1 MSKKRIFAEE
11 HPEYLKYWDFDKNT
25 LDPYK
30 IGPMCNEK
38 AYWKCEH
45 GHSFI
50 RTVDGFV
57 RRTQKCPVCQD
68 RKANVISKP
77 EIMKFWD
84 FEKNTLDPET
94 TRANSEEY
102 AWFKCPKCGYSWQA
116 QIRARQRKDKCP
128 VCETNMVVHKGVN
141 DFRTVYPQ
149 LALDTSDEMNPDI
162 DLNSLGAGAHV
173 RIHWKCHVCGFE
185 WDAPVYGRI
194 RRYKGNYK
202 IASCPACSKNQRKDG
217 YDVDYPELVPLYSP
231 NNPIPF
237 QDVRGYNTKL
247 LWICPKHGEFE
258 QELRNMMRAVKNGNT
273 GCPYCHGSQV
283 HPDESFGVLH
293 PEFVKEWDESNE
305 KTPYDY
311 TEHSSYIATW
321 RCPDCGTKWEAALD
335 TRAAGYGKCPKC
347 YGSQTFKERYPELE
361 KFYSKDND
369 FPFEDGVV
377 SDHTYRLWICEHG
390 HEFEDS
396 FNNIY
401 KRGFRCPYCESV
413 KVLQGFNDFATLEP
427 EYAKDYDETLN
438 GNTASD
444 VLINNRP
451 AYFKCKNGH
460 SFKRPVIQHIKS
472 NGVCPI
478 CNGTFLQKGTND
490 LATVYPE
497 VIPLGS

>member
-185 WDAPVYGRI
+185 WDAPV
-194 RRYKGNYK
+194 
-202 IASCPACSKNQRKDG
+202 
-217 YDVDYPELVPLYSP
+217 
-231 NNPIPF
+231 
-237 QDVRGYNTKL
+237 
-247 LWICPKHGEFE
+247 
-258 QELRNMMRAVKNGNT
+258 
-273 GCPYCHGSQV
+273 
-283 HPDESFGVLH
+283 
-293 PEFVKEWDESNE
+293 
-305 KTPYDY
+305 
-311 TEHSSYIATW
+311 
-321 RCPDCGTKWEAALD
+321 
-335 TRAAGYGKCPKC
+335 
-347 YGSQTFKERYPELE
+347 
-361 KFYSKDND
+361 
-369 FPFEDGVV
+369 
-377 SDHTYRLWICEHG
+377 
-390 HEFEDS
+390 
-396 FNNIY
+396 
-401 KRGFRCPYCESV
+401 
-413 KVLQGFNDFATLEP
+413 
-427 EYAKDYDETLN
+427 
-438 GNTASD
+438 
-444 VLINNRP
+444 
-451 AYFKCKNGH
+451 
-460 SFKRPVIQHIKS
+460 
-472 NGVCPI
+472 
-478 CNGTFLQKGTND
+478 
-490 LATVYPE
+490 
-497 VIPLGS
+497 

>member
-1 MSKKRIFAEE
+1 
-11 HPEYLKYWDFDKNT
+11 
-25 LDPYK
+25 
-30 IGPMCNEK
+30 
-38 AYWKCEH
+38 
-45 GHSFI
+45 
-50 RTVDGFV
+50 
-57 RRTQKCPVCQD
+57 
-68 RKANVISKP
+68 
-77 EIMKFWD
+77 
-84 FEKNTLDPET
+84 
-94 TRANSEEY
+94 
-102 AWFKCPKCGYSWQA
+102 
-116 QIRARQRKDKCP
+116 
-128 VCETNMVVHKGVN
+128 
-141 DFRTVYPQ
+141 
-149 LALDTSDEMNPDI
+149 
-162 DLNSLGAGAHV
+162 
-173 RIHWKCHVCGFE
+173 
-185 WDAPVYGRI
+185 
-194 RRYKGNYK
+194 
-202 IASCPACSKNQRKDG
+202 
-217 YDVDYPELVPLYSP
+217 
-231 NNPIPF
+231 
-237 QDVRGYNTKL
+237 
-247 LWICPKHGEFE
+247 
-258 QELRNMMRAVKNGNT
+258 MRAVKNGNT

-311 TEHSSYIATW
+311 TEHSSYEAIW
-321 RCPDCGTKWEAALD
+321 SCPDCGTKWKASLRV
-335 TRAAGYGKCPKC
+335 RAFGYGKCPKC

-377 SDHTYRLWICEHG
+377 SDHTYRLWTCEHG

-427 EYAKDYDETLN
+427 EYAQDYDETLN

-478 CNGTFLQKGTND
+478 CNGTFLQKGTKM
-490 LATVYPE
+490 
-497 VIPLGS
+497 I

>member
-1 MSKKRIFAEE
+1 MGLLEE
-11 HPEYLKYWDFDKNT
+11 LRN
-25 LDPYK
+25 
-30 IGPMCNEK
+30 
-38 AYWKCEH
+38 
-45 GHSFI
+45 
-50 RTVDGFV
+50 V
-57 RRTQKCPVCQD
+57 QVCQD

-173 RIHWKCHVCGFE
+173 RIHRKCHVCGFE

-217 YDVDYPELVPLYSP
+217 YDIDYPELVPLYSP

-237 QDVRGYNTKL
+237 QDVRGYNSKL
-247 LWICPKHGEFE
+247 LWICPKHGEYE
-258 QELRNMMRAVKNGNT
+258 QDLRSMMRAVKNGNT

-311 TEHSSYIATW
+311 TEHSSYEAIW
-321 RCPDCGTKWEAALD
+321 SCPDCGTKWKASLHV
-335 TRAAGYGKCPKC
+335 RAFGYGNALNAMVVRHSRNDIQNLKSFIQRTTTSRLKTESCLIILTDSGPVN
-347 YGSQTFKERYPELE
+347 TDMN
-361 KFYSKDND
+361 SKILSIIFIREVFD
-369 FPFEDGVV
+369 V
-377 SDHTYRLWICEHG
+377 HI
-390 HEFEDS
+390 
-396 FNNIY
+396 
-401 KRGFRCPYCESV
+401 V
-413 KVLQGFNDFATLEP
+413 KVSRCFRDSTILL
-427 EYAKDYDETLN
+427 
-438 GNTASD
+438 
-444 VLINNRP
+444 
-451 AYFKCKNGH
+451 H
-460 SFKRPVIQHIKS
+460 
-472 NGVCPI
+472 
-478 CNGTFLQKGTND
+478 
-490 LATVYPE
+490 
-497 VIPLGS
+497 